1 MIKLNNISKIYKMGK
16 VEFKALDNV
25 SLKIEAGEF
34 VAIMGPS
41 GSGKSTMLNILGF
54 LDKPDSGTY
63 LLQGRDISNLKDDEL
78 SILRNHIAGFVF
90 QQFHLLPRMTAL
102 GNAELPLIYAGK
114 RDMKHIAKDKIKDVG
129 LAHRETHSPN
139 EMSGGEQQ
147 RVAIAR
153 SMVNEPLIIFAD
165 EPTGN
170 LDTKSE
176 EEILSILDGLNRSG
190 KTIIMVTHEDEIAK
204 HAKRIIR
211 MRDGRIVSDERKQK
225 KKNQQTKSE
234 VDIRSIDEA
243 LSKTHA
249 SFGQAE
255 FMDYI
260 RQAVG
265 SIVTHKLRSLLSMLG
280 ILIGVAA
287 VISMMA
293 LGEGAKE
300 SVSESLSSL
309 GSNIL
314 AVMPGSR
321 RQHGVAMEAG
331 AVTRIEMQDAK
342 AIANLKEVK
351 AVSPAVSGRGQI
363 VFMNKNWNTSIRGVS
378 PQYETMRNSKPML
391 GRFFDENELRAR
403 EKVALLGSTVV
414 KELFGEIY
422 PVGKEIKIN
431 KINFTVI
438 GVLPQR
444 GASFFM
450 DQDDIVVV
458 PVTTAMYRLLG
469 RTYLSSID
477 VEVKDP
483 ELIDS
488 AIASIKEV
496 IIKRHHLTPE
506 NENTFEVRDTT
517 EIREMITSTTRTFS
531 ILLGSVAAISL
542 IVGGI
547 GIMNIMLVSVKER
560 TKEIGLRKAIGAK
573 RADIRVQFLIEAAL
587 MTLSGGLAG
596 ILLGAGISS
605 ILSTAAGWTVK
616 VSLFS
621 ILLSSGFSVL
631 IGICFGFYPAVQ
643 ASKLNP
649 IEALRWE

>member
-1 MIKLNNISKIYKMGK
+1 MIELKNISKIYNMGK
-16 VEFKALDNV
+16 IEFKALDNV

-34 VAIMGPS
+34 AAIMGPS

-63 LLQGRDISNLKDDEL
+63 LLQGRDISNLKDDDL
-78 SILRNHIAGFVF
+78 SVLRNHIAGFVF

-114 RDMKHIAKDKIKDVG
+114 RDMKHIAKEKIKDVG
-129 LAHRETHSPN
+129 LAHREAHSPN

-147 RVAIAR
+147 RVAVAR

-176 EEILSILDGLNRSG
+176 EEILAILERLNKSG
-190 KTIIMVTHEDEIAK
+190 KTIIMVTHEDEIAR

-211 MRDGRIVSDERKQK
+211 MRDGRIISDEKKEKRKK
-225 KKNQQTKSE
+225 LYAKPDSGIGT
-234 VDIRSIDEA
+234 IDKA
-243 LSKTHA
+243 LSKSHT

-255 FMDYI
+255 FIDYI
-260 RQAVG
+260 RQALG
-265 SIVTHKLRSLLSMLG
+265 SIISHKLRSLLSILG

-309 GSNIL
+309 GSNVL

-331 AVTRIEMQDAK
+331 AVTRIEMQDSK

-351 AVSPAVSGRGQI
+351 AVSPSVIGRGQA
-363 VFMNKNWNTSIRGVS
+363 VFMNRNWNTSIRGVGIE
-378 PQYETMRNSKPML
+378 YETVRNASPMI
-391 GRFFDENELRAR
+391 GRFFNENEQRAR
-403 EKVALLGSTVV
+403 EKVALLGTTVV
-414 KELFGEIY
+414 KELFGDIY
-422 PVGKEIKIN
+422 PVGKQIKIN

-438 GVLPQR
+438 GVLSQR
-444 GASFFM
+444 GASFFT
-450 DQDDIVVV
+450 DQDDVVVV

-469 RTYLSSID
+469 RTYLNSID

-483 ELIDS
+483 ALIDS
-488 AIASIKEV
+488 AIRSIKDI
-496 IIKRHHLTPE
+496 IIKRHRLTPDK
-506 NENTFEVRDTT
+506 ENTFEVRDTT

-542 IVGGI
+542 LVGGI

-560 TKEIGLRKAIGAK
+560 TKEIGLRKAIGAR

-605 ILSTAAGWTVK
+605 ILSAVAGWTVK

-631 IGICFGFYPAVQ
+631 VGLCFGFYPAVQ

-649 IEALRWE
+649 IQALRWE

>member
-1 MIKLNNISKIYKMGK
+1 MIELKNISKIYKTGQA
-16 VEFKALDNV
+16 EFKALDNV
-25 SLKIEAGEF
+25 SLEIKAGEF

-54 LDKPDSGTY
+54 LDKPDSGSY
-63 LLQGRDISNLKDDEL
+63 LLLNKEISNLEDDEL

-114 RDMKHIAKDKIKDVG
+114 RDMKHAAKEKIRDVG
-129 LAHRETHSPN
+129 LAHRESHSPN

-170 LDTKSE
+170 LDTRSE
-176 EEILSILDGLNRSG
+176 EEILAILDGLNENG

-211 MRDGRIVSDERKQK
+211 MRDGRIVSDEKKISRKK
-225 KKNQQTKSE
+225 IKTTEINVKPIN
-234 VDIRSIDEA
+234 EA
-243 LSKTHA
+243 LSKTH
-249 SFGQAE
+249 STFGKAE
-255 FMDYI
+255 FMDFI
-260 RQAVG
+260 LQATG
-265 SIVTHKLRSLLSMLG
+265 SIFAHKMRSLLSMLG

-300 SVSESLSSL
+300 SVSETLSSL

-331 AVTRIEMQDAK
+331 SVTRIEMQDAN
-342 AIANLKEVK
+342 AISQLKEVK
-351 AVSPAVSGRGQI
+351 GVSPTVAGRAQI
-363 VFMNKNWNTSIRGVS
+363 VFMNNNWNTVIRGVGT
-378 PQYETMRNSKPML
+378 QYETMRNSEPIL
-391 GRFFDENELRAR
+391 GRFFNDNQLRAR
-403 EKVALLGSTVV
+403 DKVALIGTTVV
-414 KELFGEIY
+414 KELFGDIY
-422 PVGKEIKIN
+422 PIGKEIKIN
-431 KINFTVI
+431 KINFIII

-444 GASFFM
+444 GASFFR
-450 DQDDIVVV
+450 DQDDVIIV

-469 RTYLSSID
+469 KTYLDSID

-483 ELIDS
+483 ALIDS
-488 AIASIKEV
+488 AISSIKKL
-496 IIKRHHLTPE
+496 IIKRHRLTPDKE
-506 NENTFEVRDTT
+506 SSFEVRDTT
-517 EIREMITSTTRTFS
+517 EIRDMMTSTTRTFS

-542 IVGGI
+542 LVGGI

-560 TKEIGLRKAIGAK
+560 TKEIGLRKAIGAR
-573 RADIRVQFLIEAAL
+573 RADIRLQFLIESAL

-596 ILLGAGISS
+596 IVLGAGISTL
-605 ILSTAAGWTVK
+605 LSVIAGWSAS

-631 IGICFGFYPAVQ
+631 VGVCFGFYPAVQ
-643 ASKLNP
+643 ASRLNP
-649 IEALRWE
+649 IEALRYE

>member
-1 MIKLNNISKIYKMGK
+1 MIELKNITKIYKTGQI
-16 VEFKALDNV
+16 EFKALDNV
-25 SLKIEAGEF
+25 SLKIEPGEF

-63 LLQGRDISNLKDDEL
+63 LLLGKDISNLDDDEL

-114 RDMKHIAKDKIKDVG
+114 RDMKHIAKEKIKDVG
-129 LAHRETHSPN
+129 LSHRETHSPN

-147 RVAIAR
+147 RVAVAR

-176 EEILSILDGLNRSG
+176 EEILAILDRLNDSG
-190 KTIIMVTHEDEIAK
+190 KTIIMVTHEDEIAT
-204 HAKRIIR
+204 HAKRVIR
-211 MRDGRIVSDERKQK
+211 MRDGQIVSDKRKEKQK
-225 KKNQQTKSE
+225 KIKKE
-234 VDIRSIDEA
+234 EIDVRPINEA
-243 LSKTHA
+243 LSKTHS

-260 RQAVG
+260 RQAIG
-265 SIVTHKLRSLLSMLG
+265 SIISHKLRSLLSMLG

-293 LGEGAKE
+293 LGQGAEE
-300 SVSESLSSL
+300 SVTQTLSAL

-314 AVMPGSR
+314 TVRPGSFR
-321 RQHGVAMEAG
+321 TRGVAVGAG
-331 AVTRIEMQDAK
+331 TVTRIEMQDSK
-342 AIANLKEVK
+342 EISQLKEVK
-351 AVSPAVSGRGQI
+351 SVSPTVVGRAQL
-363 VFMNKNWNTSIRGVS
+363 VFMGKNWNTSIRGVGT
-378 PQYETMRNSKPML
+378 QYETMRNSKPDL

-403 EKVALLGSTVV
+403 EKVALVGTTVV
-414 KELFGEIY
+414 KQLFGDIY
-422 PVGKEIKIN
+422 PIGKEIKIN
-431 KINFTVI
+431 KINFIVI

-444 GASFFM
+444 GTSFAG
-450 DQDDIVVV
+450 DQDDTVLV
-458 PVTTAMYRLLG
+458 PFTTAMYRLLG
-469 RTYLSSID
+469 KIYLDAID
-477 VEVKDP
+477 VEAKDQT
-483 ELIDS
+483 LIDS
-488 AIASIKEV
+488 AILSIKAL
-496 IIKRHHLTPE
+496 IIKRHRLTPDKE
-506 NENTFEVRDTT
+506 DSFEIRDTT
-517 EIREMITSTTRTFS
+517 EIRDMMTSTTKTFS

-542 IVGGI
+542 LVGGI

-560 TKEIGLRKAIGAK
+560 TKEIGLRKAIGAR

-596 ILLGAGISS
+596 ILLGAGISEL
-605 ILSTAAGWTVK
+605 LSVIAGWTVK
-616 VSLFS
+616 ISLFS
-621 ILLSSGFSVL
+621 VALSSGFSVL
-631 IGICFGFYPAVQ
+631 VGICFGFYPAVQ

-649 IEALRWE
+649 IEALRYE

>member
-1 MIKLNNISKIYKMGK
+1 MIELKNINKIYKTGL

-34 VAIMGPS
+34 VAIMGAS

-63 LLQGRDISNLKDDEL
+63 LLLGKDISNLKDDEL

-102 GNAELPLIYAGK
+102 GNAELPLVYAGK
-114 RDMKHIAKDKIKDVG
+114 RDMKHVAKEKIRDVG

-153 SMVNEPLIIFAD
+153 SMVNEPLIVFAD

-176 EEILSILDGLNRSG
+176 QEILAILDRLNAGG
-190 KTIIMVTHEDEIAK
+190 KTIIMVTHEDEIAR

-211 MRDGRIVSDERKQK
+211 MRDGRIISDKRKG
-225 KKNQQTKSE
+225 KSGSQGKIE
-234 VDIRSIDEA
+234 TDTRLINEA
-243 LSKTHA
+243 LSKTNT

-260 RQAVG
+260 RQAMM
-265 SIVTHKLRSLLSMLG
+265 SIITHKLRSLLSMLG

-293 LGEGAKE
+293 LGQGAQE
-300 SVSESLSSL
+300 SVTERLSSL

-314 AVMPGSR
+314 MVRPGSH
-321 RQHGVAMEAG
+321 RQHGISLEAG

-342 AIANLKEVK
+342 EIALLKEVK
-351 AVSPAVSGRGQI
+351 NVSPTVGGRGQL
-363 VFMNKNWNTSIRGVS
+363 VFMNKNWNTSIQGVGS
-378 PQYETMRNSKPML
+378 QYESMRNAKPEI
-391 GRFFDENELRAR
+391 GRFFDESEVRAR
-403 EKVALLGSTVV
+403 KKVALVGTTVV
-414 KELFGEIY
+414 KQLFGDIY

-431 KINFTVI
+431 KTNFIVI
-438 GVLPQR
+438 GVLPKR
-444 GASFFM
+444 GTSFFR
-450 DQDDIVVV
+450 DQDDIIVV
-458 PVTTAMYRLLG
+458 PVSTAMYRLLG
-469 RTYLSSID
+469 KIYLDAID
-477 VEVKDP
+477 VEVKDQSY
-483 ELIDS
+483 INS
-488 AIASIKEV
+488 ATSSIKEL
-496 IIKRHHLTPE
+496 IIKRHRLSPDKE
-506 NENTFEVRDTT
+506 DSFEVRDTT
-517 EIREMITSTTRTFS
+517 EIREMMTSTTRTFS

-560 TKEIGLRKAIGAK
+560 TKEIGLRKAIGA
-573 RADIRVQFLIEAAL
+573 RRTDILVQFLIESAL
-587 MTLSGGLAG
+587 MTLTGGIAG
-596 ILLGAGISS
+596 ILLGAGISAL
-605 ILSTAAGWTVK
+605 LSAIAGWTAK

-621 ILLSSGFSVL
+621 ILMSSGFSVL
-631 IGICFGFYPAVQ
+631 VGICFGFYPAVQ
-643 ASKLNP
+643 ASRLNP
-649 IEALRWE
+649 IEALRYE